1 MLADAFFIWRCC
13 RVAGI
18 VFTVLS
24 VQPSAFTAICFG
36 RTVDTFKHDKL
47 PPDHLSI
54 IIKDRLVREFIMLEF
69 EVGQRIGIVRILK
82 HWNIQ
87 KNYRGIVS
95 FELERKIAEYA
106 YFSCTSYTDYLKY
119 ALEKIKYP
127 TNCVNK
133 ALDCIAEALRL
144 EADGY
149 PYSAESKIK
158 EAFPEV

>member
-1 MLADAFFIWRCC
+1 MLNKAKLALKKSPHLLSED
-13 RVAGI
+13 GI
-18 VFTVLS
+18 RAT
-24 VQPSAFTAICFG
+24 
-36 RTVDTFKHDKL
+36 
-47 PPDHLSI
+47 
-54 IIKDRLVREFIMLEF
+54 
-69 EVGQRIGIVRILK
+69 IVRILK

-87 KNYRGIVS
+87 KNYRGIAS

>member
-1 MLADAFFIWRCC
+1 MIGIIIGLVIMLADTFFIWRCC

-69 EVGQRIGIVRILK
+69 EVGQRIGIADILDGYVLNES
-82 HWNIQ
+82 HILSPIL
-87 KNYRGIVS
+87 RCSGS
-95 FELERKIAEYA
+95 
-106 YFSCTSYTDYLKY
+106 
-119 ALEKIKYP
+119 P
-127 TNCVNK
+127 TCRSPE
-133 ALDCIAEALRL
+133 AHDEALLPEDLSSSLAYSSRL
-144 EADGY
+144 L
-149 PYSAESKIK
+149 
-158 EAFPEV
+158 